1 MLDRFWRFAQFF
13 SYPVWNGLG
22 LIWRGLVVL
31 VLLPALAQ
39 GQNFEGY
46 RATTLDVVIDE
57 WNGTTKNDGPGVSI
71 STPQKIKFVARM
83 REGPKVCSNAALESV
98 LMMLDWA
105 DLLKRVSI
113 THCFALTSVSGRV
126 VVAYVQDV
134 LVPGLQTDA
143 KIGQPVD
150 IYADFLAF
158 QVNADRSRNAPIM
171 FVSRFEPR

>member
-1 MLDRFWRFAQFF
+1 MTAPDAAFWIVEPGRGEIRAERVPAPSADEVVVRTLF
-13 SYPVWNGLG
+13 S
-22 LIWRGLVVL
+22 
-31 VLLPALAQ
+31 
-39 GQNFEGY
+39 
-46 RATTLDVVIDE
+46 
-57 WNGTTKNDGPGVSI
+57 GVSRG
-71 STPQKIKFVARM
+71 TEALVFAGAVPEKERERM
-83 REGPKVCSNAALESV
+83 RAPFQAGRFPAPVKYGYA
-98 LMMLDWA
+98 
-105 DLLKRVSI
+105 I
-113 THCFALTSVSGRV
+113 SGRV